1 MLDFLKEIASSRKK
15 HRSIGQTLR
24 AWQNLEI
31 QIGQALHTTNE
42 SEINLS
48 FEFKKFISNY

>member
-15 HRSIGQTLR
+15 HRSNGQTLR